1 MELDKKIKVKKIFDV
16 SDVEEVKKYYGK
28 EVYCADFIENFSD
41 LKSYTNRKILKRSY
55 PQECKPYLCGGQMYR
70 FILSAE
76 FVEQEKQYRAYTISE
91 FYAKFH
97 LGNGMILRPKNH
109 KSLEFH
115 VVYNGY
121 AVDTGSNEIQLYLGC
136 GLYTL
141 PELFQSYERLEN
153 GRWGSNEIQLYLG
166 CGLYTLPELFQSY
179 ERLENGRWVPFG
191 VEE

>member
-16 SDVEEVKKYYGK
+16 FSDVEEVKKYYGK
-28 EVYCADFIENFSD
+28 AVYCADFIENFSN
-41 LKSYTNRKILKRSY
+41 LERYTNTFIFKEFY
-55 PQECKPYLCGGQMYR
+55 QQECKQYR
-70 FILSAE
+70 FILPAE

-109 KSLEFH
+109 RSLEFH

-121 AVDTGSNEIQLYLGC
+121 AVNT
-136 GLYTL
+136 
-141 PELFQSYERLEN
+141 
-153 GRWGSNEIQLYLG
+153 GSNEIQLYLG